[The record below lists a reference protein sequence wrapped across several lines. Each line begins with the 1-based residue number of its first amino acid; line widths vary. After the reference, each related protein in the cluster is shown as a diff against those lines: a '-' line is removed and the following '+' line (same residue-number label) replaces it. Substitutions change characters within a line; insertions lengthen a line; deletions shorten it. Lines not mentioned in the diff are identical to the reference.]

1 MPELPDNGLNIS
13 KPVALWNR
21 EIKAEP
27 RKLLLG
33 IGKMVIEGAMLDWSD
48 FGGAALDTL
57 DALGLSKKP
66 EELAWL
72 LIYRSLTAAF
82 VELVKNYRDL
92 FRNPPNEEQLE
103 TISSQFEQRMA
114 EAEVTIRLDFF
125 DSPGDLPLLK
135 QLQGPL
141 SDWLHGLGAAPADA
155 EQIACR
161 LPDYFVFALH
171 ETWKKAPL
179 DYAALTQHFDTP
191 FTKAT
196 EETRSWQLY
205 AQHLQR
211 QVSDRMFAESFG
223 VDKVYVPLRAYYE
236 EKEREDQRSPELESQ
251 REQVKKIVVDLETD
265 FRSWLNKFDASRAV
279 RFLSGGPG
287 SGKSTFAKIFA
298 ARIAKETNIRCLYI
312 PLHLFNATDNLI
324 SAMESHIRNNP
335 FLSGNPL
342 DANTGKDRLLIIFDG
357 LDELALQGKAASE
370 VANSFVDEVLRR
382 IQEGNSYGKQR
393 QVIITGRTIA
403 VQSVADKLQEHKQI
417 SSVLPYF
424 ITEEERKE
432 YHDPDGLLAEDQR
445 QTWWRQYGE
454 AAGKDYSA
462 LPADLGREHLA
473 EITAQPL
480 LNYLVALSYDRKA
493 IEFSDDT
500 TLNQIYADLIKA
512 VYCRQYDEGGRVS
525 SCAGG
530 LEEGKFLRV
539 LEEIALAVW
548 HGDGRTATVS
558 SIREKFKA
566 GGIERYLEQF
576 QEGAKAG
583 VTRLLTAFYFRQSD
597 NRQDGDPTFEFTHK
611 SFGEYLTALRIIRL
625 LRQMQKQRRRRQ
637 EDPDDGWS
645 EKDALQQWTGFCAV
659 TAMDFDLLRFISNE
673 FQAMKQEELLNLQ
686 GMIRE
691 LLSYTI
697 NQGLPFPDQFQSK
710 GFKEHLRLAR
720 NAEVALLAVHFF
732 IADLTEQVSRLELE
746 TRTDFSNWFSRLRT
760 QGIIHW
766 LACLDLSGYYLMGQD
781 FTNAIF
787 IASCLDNTQLSLSF
801 FAGADLRGVQLK
813 KAGLIEAN
821 LQDVNLEGA
830 NLKDAFLIKAILRGA
845 NLEGTNLEKA
855 DLTDANLEEANLTG
869 ANLKGANLTSAN
881 LRDARLEGTNLEGTN
896 LEGANLKG
904 TILENKDS

>member
-1 MPELPDNGLNIS
+1 VPELPDNGLNIS
-13 KPVALWNR
+13 KPVAFWNR

-33 IGKMVIEGAMLDWSD
+33 IGKMVVEGAMLDWSD

-66 EELAWL
+66 DELAWL

-82 VELVKNYRDL
+82 AELVKNYRDL
-92 FRNPPNEEQLE
+92 FRNPPNEEQLK
-103 TISSQFEQRMA
+103 TISSQFDQRLA

-125 DSPGDLPLLK
+125 DRPGYLPLLK
-135 QLQGPL
+135 QLQAPL
-141 SDWLHGLGAAPADA
+141 SDWLHGLGATTADA
-155 EQIACR
+155 EQMACR

-171 ETWKKAPL
+171 ETWKKAPQN
-179 DYAALTQHFDTP
+179 YAELKKHFASP

-196 EETRSWQLY
+196 EEVRSWDLY
-205 AQHLQR
+205 GQHLHR

-236 EKEREDQRSPELESQ
+236 EKEREDQRSPELEPQ
-251 REQVKKIVVDLETD
+251 REQVKKIVVDLESE
-265 FRSWLNKFDASRAV
+265 FRSWLNNFNTSQAV

-287 SGKSTFAKIFA
+287 SGKSTFAKVFA
-298 ARIAKETNIRCLYI
+298 AKVAEENKIPCLCI
-312 PLHLFNATDNLI
+312 PLHLFDATDNLI

-342 DANTGKDRLLIIFDG
+342 DANKGKDRLLIIFDG

-370 VANSFVDEVLRR
+370 VANNFVDEVLRR

-403 VQSVADKLQEHKQI
+403 VQSVATKLRDHKQI

-424 ITEEERKE
+424 IEEGERKE

-454 AAGKDYSA
+454 AAGKGYA
-462 LPADLGREHLA
+462 GLPADLGREHLA

-480 LNYLVALSYDRKA
+480 LNYLVALSYDRKT
-493 IEFSDDT
+493 IEFTDDT

-512 VYCRQYDEGGRVS
+512 VYCRQYEACGKGRACVSELDEEQFV
-525 SCAGG
+525 
-530 LEEGKFLRV
+530 RV
-539 LEEIALAVW
+539 LEEIPLAVW

-558 SIREKFKA
+558 SIREKFTA

-597 NRQDGDPTFEFTHK
+597 NHQAGDPTFEFTHK

-625 LRQMQKQRRRRQ
+625 LRQMQKQRGRRQ

-645 EKDALQQWTGFCAV
+645 EKEALQHWTGFCAV
-659 TAMDFDLLRFISNE
+659 TAIDRDLLRFISNE
-673 FQAMKQEELLNLQ
+673 FRVMKQEELLNLQ

-697 NQGLPFPDQFQSK
+697 NQGLPFPDAFLGK
-710 GFKEHLRLAR
+710 GFKEHLRLAG
-720 NAEVALLAVHFF
+720 NAEDALLAVHFH
-732 IADLTEQVSRLELE
+732 IAELTKQVSRLELE
-746 TRTDFSNWFSRLRT
+746 SNGAFEEWISRLR
-760 QGIIHW
+760 GMGDRNNRACW
-766 LACLDLSGYYLMGQD
+766 LGFLDLSGYHLHLQEFYEAN
-781 FTNAIF
+781 FTMSNLEGAELTYSNF
-787 IASCLDNTQLSLSF
+787 AFANLS
-801 FAGADLRGVQLK
+801 GVQLE
-813 KAGLIEAN
+813 KAYLNEAN
-821 LQDVNLEGA
+821 LYYANLEGA
-830 NLKDAFLIKAILRGA
+830 NLKNAELNGA
-845 NLEGTNLEKA
+845 NLYRANFEGA
-855 DLTDANLEEANLTG
+855 D
-869 ANLKGANLTSAN
+869 
-881 LRDARLEGTNLEGTN
+881 
-896 LEGANLKG
+896 LEGAELEGAVLTG

>member
-1 MPELPDNGLNIS
+1 MAELPDNGLNIS
-13 KPVALWNR
+13 RPVAVWNR

-27 RKLLLG
+27 HKLLLG
-33 IGKMVIEGAMLDWSD
+33 LSKMVVEGVFKDWSD
-48 FGGAALDTL
+48 FGGATLDTL
-57 DALGLSKKP
+57 DALGLAKKP
-66 EELAWL
+66 GELAWL
-72 LIYRSLTAAF
+72 LIYRALMMALA
-82 VELVKNYRDL
+82 ELVKNYQDL
-92 FRNPPNEEQLE
+92 FRNPPETEKLEGLAALFEEE
-103 TISSQFEQRMA
+103 MDK
-114 EAEVTIRLDFF
+114 AEVVIRQEFF
-125 DSPGDLPLLK
+125 DRPGELPLLK
-135 QLQGPL
+135 ELQAPL
-141 SDWLHGLGAAPADA
+141 TDWLQGLGASEADA
-155 EQIACR
+155 AQIVCR
-161 LPDYFVFALH
+161 LPDYFIFALH
-171 ETWKKAPL
+171 ETWKKAPQ
-179 DYAALTQHFDTP
+179 DYAALTQYFDSP
-191 FTKAT
+191 FTGAT
-196 EETRSWQLY
+196 EEVRNWLLY

-211 QVSDRMFAESFG
+211 QVSDRMFAEAFG

-236 EKEREDQRSPELESQ
+236 EKEQEDERRQELEAQ
-251 REQVKKIVVDLETD
+251 RDKVKRIVVDLED
-265 FRSWLNKFDASRAV
+265 EFRSWLGNPTGEPAV

-298 ARIAKETNIRCLYI
+298 AKIAKETDIPCLYI
-312 PLHLFNATDNLI
+312 PLHRFDATGDLI
-324 SAMESHIRNNP
+324 DAMESYIRRRP
-335 FLSGNPL
+335 FLSRNPL
-342 DANTGKDRLLIIFDG
+342 DPKKGEKRLLIIFDG

-370 VANSFVDEVLRR
+370 VAKNFVSEVLDR
-382 IQEGNSYGKQR
+382 IQEFNGYDKQC

-403 VQSVADKLQEHKQI
+403 VQSVATKLREAKQI

-424 ITEEERKE
+424 VEEEERKE
-432 YHDPDGLLAEDQR
+432 FHDPDGLLAEDQR
-445 QTWWRQYGE
+445 QIWWRQYGE
-454 AAGKDYSA
+454 AAGKGYA
-462 LPADLGREHLA
+462 GLPADLARKHLA

-480 LNYLVALSYDRKA
+480 LNYLVALSYDRKS
-493 IEFSDDT
+493 IEFTDDT

-512 VYCRQYDEGGRVS
+512 VYCRQYEEGGRVS

-558 SIREKFKA
+558 SIREKFTA
-566 GGIERYLEQF
+566 GGIKRYLEQF

-645 EKDALQQWTGFCAV
+645 EKEALQHWTSFCAV

>member
-1 MPELPDNGLNIS
+1 MPELPNNGLNIS
-13 KPVALWNR
+13 KPVSVWNR

-33 IGKMVIEGAMLDWSD
+33 IGKMAVEGAMLDWSD

-57 DALGLSKKP
+57 DAAGLGKKP
-66 EELAWL
+66 GELAWL

-92 FRNPPNEEQLE
+92 FRNPPNKEKLDE
-103 TISSQFEQRMA
+103 ISALFGQTMDG
-114 EAEVTIRLDFF
+114 AEVIIKLDFF
-125 DSPGDLPLLK
+125 DQPGDLPLLK

-141 SDWLHGLGAAPADA
+141 ADWLQGLGAAPADA

-171 ETWKKAPL
+171 ETWKKAPQ
-179 DYAALTQHFDTP
+179 DYAELKKHFDSP

-196 EETRSWQLY
+196 EEVRSWDLY
-205 AQHLQR
+205 GQHLQR
-211 QVSDRMFAESFG
+211 QVSDRMFAEAFG

-236 EKEREDQRSPELESQ
+236 EKEDERGQELDPQRDKIK
-251 REQVKKIVVDLETD
+251 RIVVDLESE
-265 FRSWLNKFDASRAV
+265 FRSWLNNFTASRAV

-298 ARIAKETNIRCLYI
+298 AKVAEETNIPCLYI
-312 PLHLFNATDNLI
+312 PLHLFDATDNLI

-382 IQEGNSYGKQR
+382 IQEGNGYHKQR

-403 VQSVADKLQEHKQI
+403 VQSVAAKLREAKQI
-417 SSVLPYF
+417 SHVLPYF
-424 ITEEERKE
+424 VEEEERKR
-432 YHDPDGLLAEDQR
+432 YHDPNGLLNEDQR

-454 AAGKDYSA
+454 AAGKDYSG
-462 LPADLGREHLA
+462 LPAVLAREHLA

-480 LNYLVALSYDRKA
+480 LNYLVALSYDLKT
-493 IEFSDDT
+493 IEFTDDT

-512 VYCRQYDEGGRVS
+512 VYCRQYEECGKGRACVSELDEEQFV
-525 SCAGG
+525 
-530 LEEGKFLRV
+530 RV

-558 SIREKFKA
+558 SIQDKFKA
-566 GGIERYLEQF
+566 GGIERYLKQF

-611 SFGEYLTALRIIRL
+611 SFGEYLTARRIVRL
-625 LRQMQKQRRRRQ
+625 LLVIQEELQRKQKNPDTGWNKRQ
-637 EDPDDGWS
+637 
-645 EKDALQQWTGFCAV
+645 ALKLWASTCAV
-659 TAMDFDLLRFISNE
+659 TQVDEDLLRFISNE
-673 FQAMKQEELLNLQ
+673 FRAMKHEDLVALQ
-686 GMIRE
+686 DMVRE
-691 LLSYTI
+691 LLSYSI
-697 NQGLPFPDQFQSK
+697 NQGLPFPDEFLGK

-720 NAEVALLAVHFF
+720 NAETALLAVHFH
-732 IADLTEQVSRLELE
+732 IAKLTKEVSRLDLE
-746 TRTDFSNWFSRLRT
+746 TDWTFGDWIARLR
-760 QGIIHW
+760 GMADRPGW
-766 LACLDLSGYYLMGQD
+766 LGSLDLSGYILQGLNFYGAD
-781 FTNAIF
+781 F
-787 IASCLDNTQLSLSF
+787 SLSSLK
-801 FAGADLRGVQLK
+801 GARLLSAILAHANLSEVQL
-813 KAGLIEAN
+813 AEASLVRAN
-821 LQDVNLEGA
+821 LHGANLEGA
-830 NLKDAFLIKAILRGA
+830 NLKDAYLAWA
-845 NLEGTNLEKA
+845 NLCG
-855 DLTDANLEEANLTG
+855 
-869 ANLKGANLTSAN
+869 
-881 LRDARLEGTNLEGTN
+881 ARLEGTNLEGAD
-896 LEGANLKG
+896 LYGAILTG